1 MVFSIVVLAELRRA
15 KRAREAPW
23 VRKNGNSSSRENL
36 VMTSAYERTPSVQTL
51 GEEEGRLE
59 VSFMGDLKKSHLFL
73 SGFVRNLYSSCQS
86 TIGDV
91 DLNFE
96 DRIFFLNEN
105 MKDNDRGQE

>member
-1 MVFSIVVLAELRRA
+1 MIAELRRA

-59 VSFMGDLKKSHLFL
+59 VSFTGDLKKCLV
-73 SGFVRNLYSSCQS
+73 GVCQKFVF
-86 TIGDV
+86 V
-91 DLNFE
+91 VPV
-96 DRIFFLNEN
+96 
-105 MKDNDRGQE
+105 NDRGR